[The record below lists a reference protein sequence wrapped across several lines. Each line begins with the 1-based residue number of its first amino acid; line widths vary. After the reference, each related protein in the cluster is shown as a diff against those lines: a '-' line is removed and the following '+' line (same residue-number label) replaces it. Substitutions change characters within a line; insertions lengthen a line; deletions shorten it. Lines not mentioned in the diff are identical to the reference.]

1 MSTPTNRTLP
11 GPPERLRRLPTW
23 LVNQLSLRTVRAI
36 AERLDRPTARLDFA
50 VLATLEEFGAMSQA
64 DLGRRL
70 GLDRSDVAAV
80 LDRLEDD
87 ALAQRS
93 PDCADRRR
101 NVISLTPEGSQ
112 LLEELERRFDEAQ
125 ALFLS
130 PLTARE
136 RAELTRLL
144 QRLVD
149 HHAGTTSG
157 R

>member
-1 MSTPTNRTLP
+1 M
-11 GPPERLRRLPTW
+11 
-23 LVNQLSLRTVRAI
+23 
-36 AERLDRPTARLDFA
+36 
-50 VLATLEEFGAMSQA
+50 
-64 DLGRRL
+64 
-70 GLDRSDVAAV
+70 

-93 PDCADRRR
+93 PDCTDRRR

-112 LLEELERRFDEAQ
+112 LLEELERHFDEAQ

-136 RAELTRLL
+136 RAELTRML

-149 HHAGTTSG
+149 HHAGTTAG